1 MRAPKSPP
9 LDTVGQEIPVRTCA
23 LALALVAA
31 FSWSP
36 PGASAQYAW
45 DGPSLVGPHAPRGL
59 SVLLVANDP
68 GGALGAMAQW
78 RQDRASMG
86 WGYRGGIVQ
95 SDHDDLSVFGGVDV
109 SGVLAESVEDAD
121 IQVLWWSGA
130 GAGVGDEL
138 ALSVPLGLVAGWRGM
153 GDGTAFAPYAG
164 AHVALEVATGD
175 GDNVSLD
182 GSLDVGLDLTLATG
196 WVVRF
201 GASLFGR
208 DAVGV
213 GVRIPSGG
221 GA

>member
-1 MRAPKSPP
+1 MRP
-9 LDTVGQEIPVRTCA
+9 RT
-23 LALALVAA
+23 LTLALVAA
-31 FSWSP
+31 LAWIP
-36 PGASAQYAW
+36 LPASAQYAW
-45 DGPSLVGPHAPRGL
+45 DGPSLVGPHTPGGL

-78 RQDRASMG
+78 RRERASLG
-86 WGYRGGIVQ
+86 WGYRGGIVHA
-95 SDHDDLSVFGGVDV
+95 DHDDLAVFGGLDV
-109 SGVLAESVEDAD
+109 CGILAESVEDAD

-138 ALSVPLGLVAGWRGM
+138 SLSVPVGLVAGWRGM

-164 AHVALEVATGD
+164 FHVALDLATGG

-182 GSLDVGLDLTLATG
+182 ASLDLGLDLTLTTG

-201 GASLFGR
+201 GASLLGR

-213 GVRIPSGG
+213 GIRIPS
-221 GA
+221 

>member
-1 MRAPKSPP
+1 MRTRI
-9 LDTVGQEIPVRTCA
+9 LA
-23 LALALVAA
+23 LALA
-31 FSWSP
+31 
-36 PGASAQYAW
+36 GALLWTPDPATAQFAW
-45 DGPSLVGPHAPRGL
+45 DGPSLVAPHAPSGL

-78 RQDRASMG
+78 RQERAAMG

-95 SDHDDLSVFGGVDV
+95 SDSDDLAVFGGVDV

-164 AHVALEVATGD
+164 AHVVLDLATGG
-175 GDNVSLD
+175 GDTVSLD
-182 GSLDVGLDLTLATG
+182 ASLDLGLDLTLTTG

-208 DAVGV
+208 DAVAV
-213 GVRIPSGG
+213 GIRIPS
-221 GA
+221 

>member
-1 MRAPKSPP
+1 MR
-9 LDTVGQEIPVRTCA
+9 TRA
-23 LALALVAA
+23 LALSLGVVLCWAPAT
-31 FSWSP
+31 
-36 PGASAQYAW
+36 ASAQYAW
-45 DGPSLVGPHAPRGL
+45 DGPSLVGPHAPLGL
-59 SVLLVANDP
+59 SVVLVATDP

-78 RQDRASMG
+78 RRDGAAMG

-95 SDHDDLSVFGGVDV
+95 SDSDDLAVFGGVDV

-130 GAGVGDEL
+130 GAGLGHEL
-138 ALSVPLGLVAGWRGM
+138 VLSVPVGLVASWRGM

-164 AHVALEVATGD
+164 AHAALDLATGD
-175 GDNVSLD
+175 GDNVSLEA
-182 GSLDVGLDLTLATG
+182 SLDLGLDLTLTTG

-213 GVRIPSGG
+213 GIRIPN
-221 GA
+221 